1 MKVRH
6 ISKPSDRAIKSLRG
20 NEAYWMMVAT
30 ERSRLIAGLK
40 EVELLTD
47 RLDKGTEGAKRI
59 TDKHRTN
66 RWRKLRKPRQI
77 TSGSWLWGAI
87 QMEEQ
92 WIKKLLADKLK

>member
-20 NEAYWMMVAT
+20 NEAYWMIVAT

-77 TSGSWLWGAI
+77 TSGSWLWG
-87 QMEEQ
+87 QFK
-92 WIKKLLADKLK
+92 WKSNGLKNYLQIN